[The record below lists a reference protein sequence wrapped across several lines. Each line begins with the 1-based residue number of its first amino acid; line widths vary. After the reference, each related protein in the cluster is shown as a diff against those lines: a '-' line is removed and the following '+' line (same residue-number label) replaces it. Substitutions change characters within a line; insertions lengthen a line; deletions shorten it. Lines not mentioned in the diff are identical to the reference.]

1 MTFGESIK
9 TVFKKYAEFEGT
21 ASRSEYWWFALFTF
35 LVSIPFNIFST
46 ATENVTDPIIT
57 LVAFLV
63 ALVYFAISMGILVP
77 SLAVTVRR
85 LRDAGYHWA
94 WIFISLV
101 PIAGWIALIVFL
113 ASPSKVAPVVV
124 NPAAPQP
131 PTPPTA
137 PVA

>member
-35 LVSIPFNIFST
+35 LVSIPFNIFDT

-63 ALVYFAISMGILVP
+63 AIVYFVISMGILVP
-77 SLAVTVRR
+77 SLAVTIRR
-85 LRDAGYHWA
+85 LRDAGYLYR
-94 WIFISLV
+94 SQV
-101 PIAGWIALIVFL
+101 G
-113 ASPSKVAPVVV
+113 SPLLFSW
-124 NPAAPQP
+124 PAQARLRL
-131 PTPPTA
+131 
-137 PVA
+137 